1 MRRQEKKNLRSSEKS
16 TDRSRRRCVQSTQ
29 QNIPVR
35 ELYNGIV
42 ITKDGRYVKIMEVR
56 PITFLLLSH
65 KEQAGIAAD
74 FRDVLKT
81 APSTLQLT
89 VITLPADL
97 SVQIEKLKQDYAA
110 ETNPACRRIDIEY
123 GNKLLES
130 EKTGKTRRFFLSFEY
145 EGNNGAFAK
154 PDIDSVVD
162 WMNRQA
168 NAIASCLARCGNEVI
183 GCDPDNPNLQPA
195 EILYTILN
203 RSKVRQEPFEKHAG
217 EVFGRYFSHY
227 QETDYYVPPAEY
239 LAPET
244 MSFHDRKYA
253 VINGQYYSFACIAAD
268 GYNPTVVAGWLTP
281 YINSYKNVDLDIY
294 LQRIPKEQIVNRIRR
309 NLTYNRV
316 TAGDV
321 SDISQSYEAAMNGV
335 NAGYYLKNGLAN
347 GEDFYHMAVM
357 ITVSGE
363 TPQIVDAKMEELRRF
378 ALASDIV
385 LQELAWQEEA
395 AFFSSLPLARMD
407 RRLFEKCRRNV
418 LTGDAAS
425 VYPFTAFEMNDPDG
439 IYFGDDMQGG
449 SLAVIDIFNQKRFT
463 NSNMFICGQTGAGKT
478 FTLLLM
484 AIRMRIKHI
493 PVYIIAPEKE
503 HEFRRVCTAIGGQ
516 FIQLGSGSPNRINI
530 MEIFRRDESA
540 VQAEDLI
547 DGPYERMSCLA
558 EKVQTLKTFF
568 SLLITDISIEEKQLL
583 DEAIMRT
590 YARFGITN
598 DNESLYDPGDP
609 SHSRY
614 RRMPVI
620 SDLRQELAANPSTG
634 RLANIIAILTS
645 GSGSSFDGQTNVS
658 LDNEFTVLGLEHLN
672 GDMLPMGI
680 YMAMDYIWSRI
691 KEDRT
696 RKKALFIDEWWKL
709 AYNPIAAGYSLEIAK
724 VIRAYG
730 GSMVIATQ
738 QMKDILAIDD
748 GKFGAGV
755 LNNCKI
761 KILMQME
768 NDDAEAV
775 RKIMNLTAA
784 EAAGI
789 SRFRKGEGLLAAGT
803 NDMPIRFV
811 ASDSEYSLITTDRS
825 DLARMSDERMKSRT
839 MQQEQER
846 ELLRQALSYACPDLI
861 AMIRNGPVHSMLNDR
876 QYLDRYAAV
885 LSSAE
890 SGR

>member
-1 MRRQEKKNLRSSEKS
+1 M
-16 TDRSRRRCVQSTQ
+16 QSTQ
-29 QNIPVR
+29 QNLPVK

-42 ITKDGRYVKIMEVR
+42 ITKDNRYVKIMEVK

-65 KEQAGIAAD
+65 REQAGIAAA

-97 SVQIEKLKQDYAA
+97 SVQIEKLKDDYAA
-110 ETNPACRRIDIEY
+110 ETSPACRNIDIEY

-145 EGNNGAFAK
+145 EGNTQGFAK
-154 PDIDSVVD
+154 PDIDSVAD

-168 NAIASCLARCGNEVI
+168 NAIAASLAGCGNEVI
-183 GCDPDNPNLQPA
+183 GCDPENPNLQSA
-195 EILYTILN
+195 EILYTFLN
-203 RSKVRQEPFEKHAG
+203 RPDIRSEPFSKHAE
-217 EVFGRYFSHY
+217 EVLGRYFSY
-227 QETDYYVPPAEY
+227 SQEPDCYVPPAEY
-239 LAPET
+239 LAPKT
-244 MSFHDRKYA
+244 MSFIDRRYA
-253 VINGQYYSFACIAAD
+253 VINGRYYSFAYISPN

-294 LQRIPKEQIVNRIRR
+294 LQRVPKEQIVNKIRR

-335 NAGYYLKNGLAN
+335 NAGYYLKNGLSN

-385 LQELAWQEEA
+385 LHEFAWQEEA

-418 LTGDAAS
+418 LTSDAAS

-439 IYFGDDMQGG
+439 IYFGDDMHGG

-503 HEFRRVCTAIGGQ
+503 HEFRRVCSAVGGQ
-516 FIQLGSGSPNRINI
+516 FIQLGAGSPNRINI
-530 MEIFRRDESA
+530 MEIFRRRETA

-547 DGPYERMSCLA
+547 DGPYERMSYLA

-568 SLLITDISIEEKQLL
+568 SLLITDITIEEKQLL

-590 YARFGITN
+590 YRRFGITN
-598 DNESLYDPGDP
+598 DNSSLYDPDDP

-614 RRMPVI
+614 RKMPVI
-620 SDLRQELAANPSTG
+620 SDLRQELAANPPTR
-634 RLANIIAILTS
+634 RLANIVAILTS

-658 LDNEFTVLGLEHLN
+658 LDNDFTVLGLEHLS

-680 YMAMDYIWSRI
+680 YMAMDFLWSKI

-709 AYNPIAAGYSLEIAK
+709 AYNPVAAAYSLEIAK

-775 RKIMNLTAA
+775 RKIMNLTSA

-789 SRFRKGEGLLAAGT
+789 AKFRKGEGLLAAGT
-803 NDMPIRFV
+803 NDMSIRFV
-811 ASDSEYSLITTDRS
+811 ASDSEYDLITTDRS
-825 DLARMSDERMKSRT
+825 DLARMTDERLKNLSRKEEEE
-839 MQQEQER
+839 QQ
-846 ELLRQALSYACPDLI
+846 LLRQALSYACPDLI
-861 AMIRNGPVHSMLNDR
+861 FMIGNGPVYLMHGSYRHAQPSVVPDR
-876 QYLDRYAAV
+876 TRQDASAGR
-885 LSSAE
+885 AE
-890 SGR
+890 SREGSHGIPV